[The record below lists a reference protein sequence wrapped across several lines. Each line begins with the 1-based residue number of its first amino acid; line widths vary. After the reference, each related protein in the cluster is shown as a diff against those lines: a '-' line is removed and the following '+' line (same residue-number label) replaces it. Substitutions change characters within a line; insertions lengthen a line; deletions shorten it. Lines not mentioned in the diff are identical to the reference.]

1 MLLHFYT
8 YLVQTID
15 ISQLK
20 LSIREIRGIHD
31 THFFD
36 NTGVSCCVS
45 EAGMN
50 EPNSNKS
57 LKFNHCRLN
66 PAHNKYNFL

>member
-36 NTGVSCCVS
+36 NTG
-45 EAGMN
+45 
-50 EPNSNKS
+50 
-57 LKFNHCRLN
+57 
-66 PAHNKYNFL
+66 